1 MPYDLFLFFL
11 VPALAAAINSVAGG
25 GTFLTFPIFIMSGLS
40 PLQANVMS
48 TVALWPGTVS
58 SGYAYRKTLATDRKQ
73 LLPLLLVCCIGGA
86 AGSLTLLNTPEVL
99 FRFLVPWLLLG
110 ATLIFSFGRYL
121 VGFLHKKFP
130 KSKEHQGI
138 TMFLQIIISFYGGY
152 FGAGMGILMLAMLQL
167 MGLTDIH
174 QMNALKVLL
183 AATINSVTMV
193 IFLFSHAMVWKFA
206 GIMVAG
212 GIIGGYIGARLALK
226 IPPKFVRILVS
237 TIGFSMTAYFFAK
250 TV

>member
-99 FRFLVPWLLLG
+99 FRFLVPWVLLG
-110 ATLIFSFGRYL
+110 ATLIFSFVRYL